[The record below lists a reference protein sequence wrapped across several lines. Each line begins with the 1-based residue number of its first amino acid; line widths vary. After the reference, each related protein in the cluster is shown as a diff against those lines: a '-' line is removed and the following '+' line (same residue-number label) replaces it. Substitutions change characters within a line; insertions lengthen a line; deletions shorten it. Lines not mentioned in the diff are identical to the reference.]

1 MTKKKEYHAMR
12 SKSSLVNLLLW
23 QEGSKCY
30 TTQNNVFIALYSSV
44 EHVRKSLA
52 MRMMLSVSK
61 SSIPEVVIG
70 GPDRFFPSGLNS
82 LTSRG
87 QSTVALPRRIVGCRS
102 YYEANHVM

>member
-1 MTKKKEYHAMR
+1 MR

-61 SSIPEVVIG
+61 GVFGSP
-70 GPDRFFPSGLNS
+70 
-82 LTSRG
+82 G
-87 QSTVALPRRIVGCRS
+87 QLRIYISHHTC
-102 YYEANHVM
+102 